1 MDEKELIIKGDS
13 LAKLK
18 RYEEAIEAYE
28 KAIELDPKDAYA
40 WVNKGFALDEL
51 KRYEEA
57 IEAYEKAIELD
68 PKNDFSWVSKGISL
82 WQLKR
87 YEEAIEAYEKAI
99 ELNPKNDFPWVNKG
113 ISLSELTR
121 YEEAIEAYEKAIEIN
136 PKNAYAWINKGINLS
151 ELTRYEEAIEA
162 HEKAIEINPKNAYA
176 WINKGVGLRQLKRYK
191 EAIEAYE
198 KAIEI
203 NPEEALGYSNLG
215 ELFFY
220 LGNIKDASKNAKDAH
235 ERNKNLVSA
244 LTLQGRINIEEK
256 DYADASESFKRAIS
270 LDIGNPK
277 HFLWEAYASYLNAKF
292 SFDLKSEKYQEELIG
307 IIRNLERANLITE
320 KHGEKMKPYILYFL
334 GCFYLK
340 SEDIFSAK
348 KKFEECIKLKSPIET
363 SAREVLGNIWNYQI
377 RPPWWRWWLKSPLYT
392 WPKRIGF
399 SILAMFILTIF
410 ASLFLHPFISWW
422 FFPLQ
427 INWTLYGFLITILII
442 ILISPSI
449 EHIKVKD
456 VDLVMCSP
464 PPFGPVLSPMVMEE
478 KIKEIEKKYPEL
490 ELLS

>member
-1 MDEKELIIKGDS
+1 MK
-13 LAKLK
+13 
-18 RYEEAIEAYE
+18 
-28 KAIELDPKDAYA
+28 
-40 WVNKGFALDEL
+40 
-51 KRYEEA
+51 
-57 IEAYEKAIELD
+57 
-68 PKNDFSWVSKGISL
+68 
-82 WQLKR
+82 
-87 YEEAIEAYEKAI
+87 
-99 ELNPKNDFPWVNKG
+99 
-113 ISLSELTR
+113 
-121 YEEAIEAYEKAIEIN
+121 AYEKAIEIN
-136 PKNAYAWINKGINLS
+136 PKNDKAWVNKGVY
-151 ELTRYEEAIEA
+151 LTQSKRYEEAMKA
-162 HEKAIEINPKNAYA
+162 YEKAIEINPKNDRA
-176 WINKGVGLRQLKRYK
+176 WHNIGFCLGELKRYEEAIKAFEKAIELNPQNDVAWYNKGYYLGKYKRYK
-191 EAIEAYE
+191 EMINAYE

-203 NPEEALGYSNLG
+203 NPKNDKAWVNKGVYLAKDKRYEEAIKAYEKAIVINPEEALVYSNLG
-215 ELFFY
+215 ELFFD
-220 LGNIKDASKNAKDAH
+220 LGNIKDASKNAKDAL

-244 LTLQGRINIEEK
+244 LTLKGRINIEEK
-256 DYADASESFKRAIS
+256 NYDTASKSFKKAIS
-270 LDIGNPK
+270 LDIDNPK
-277 HFLWEAYASYLNAKF
+277 HFLWEAYASYLKAKF
-292 SFDLKSEKYQEELIG
+292 SFGLKSEKYQEELIG

-340 SEDIFSAK
+340 SEDIFLAK

-377 RPPWWRWWLKSPLYT
+377 RPPWWRWWLKSPLYP

-399 SILAMFILTIF
+399 SILAVFILIIF

-422 FFPLQ
+422 VFPLQ
-427 INWTLYGFLITILII
+427 INWTLYGFLIAILII

-490 ELLS
+490 ESLS